1 MIQHIPQ
8 AENPSELVSTRHLW
22 HRTSTIKKVA
32 NAVSSGEMDRHLVKL
47 LRREAKEECKRL
59 ISEALRTALTLE
71 LAEEE
76 ALSMKILSCPG
87 FV

>member
-1 MIQHIPQ
+1 MLS
-8 AENPSELVSTRHLW
+8 AAARWTG
-22 HRTSTIKKVA
+22 TF
-32 NAVSSGEMDRHLVKL
+32 VKL
-47 LRREAKEECKRL
+47 LRREATEECKRL

-76 ALSMKILSCPG
+76 ALSMKILGCPG